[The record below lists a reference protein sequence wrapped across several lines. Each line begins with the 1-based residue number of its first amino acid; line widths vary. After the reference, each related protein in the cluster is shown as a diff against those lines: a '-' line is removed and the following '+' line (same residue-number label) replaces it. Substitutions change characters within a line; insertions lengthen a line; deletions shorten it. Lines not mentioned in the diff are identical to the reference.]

1 MKKRMV
7 AWKINGWNKL
17 LNNRFTQAF
26 DENLLFQNKQYNVI
40 PKQYNMDK
48 RLISI
53 TDRYENR
60 EEIYSYI
67 TLNHTMQN
75 ENEFC

>member
-53 TDRYENR
+53 NR